1 MVKLSN
7 LKSYIELANS
17 ILLFLLMAT
26 LLVLTVE
33 FTDFIRHTEVEVIEE
48 GE

>member
-17 ILLFLLMAT
+17 FLLFLLMAT
-26 LLVLTVE
+26 LLLLSVE
-33 FTDFIRHTEVEVIEE
+33 LVDFIRHTEVEVTEE